1 MQVYG
6 LFYEDIDWKLV
17 CLFQNYPTT
26 GDLRQMIPTGP
37 FFQPDEE
44 WLKKILEGE
53 RCDYEL
59 RLINVIQNEEV

>member
-26 GDLRQMIPTGP
+26 GDLRKALTEP
-37 FFQPDEE
+37 FFEPDEE
-44 WLKKILEGE
+44 FLTQIVKNKESFY
-53 RCDYEL
+53 DL
-59 RLINVIQNEEV
+59 RIINVIQNGEV